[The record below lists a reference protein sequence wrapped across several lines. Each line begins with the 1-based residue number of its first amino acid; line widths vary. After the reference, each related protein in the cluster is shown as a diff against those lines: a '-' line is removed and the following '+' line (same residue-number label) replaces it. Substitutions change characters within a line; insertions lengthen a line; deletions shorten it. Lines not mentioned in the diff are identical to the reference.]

1 MRDYV
6 NVTPKSKKEESAV
19 GWGTLFVSAAF
30 VTVCFFVL
38 DAIAADI
45 AMWGL

>member
-6 NVTPKSKKEESAV
+6 NVNPKTEKEEAV
-19 GWGTLFVSAAF
+19 VSWGTLITSAAF
-30 VTVCFFVL
+30 VTVCFIVL

-45 AMWGL
+45 SSWYL

>member
-6 NVTPKSKKEESAV
+6 NVTPKTEKEETIAS
-19 GWGTLFVSAAF
+19 WGTLLTGAAF
-30 VTVCFFVL
+30 VTVCFIVL

-45 AMWGL
+45 SSWYL